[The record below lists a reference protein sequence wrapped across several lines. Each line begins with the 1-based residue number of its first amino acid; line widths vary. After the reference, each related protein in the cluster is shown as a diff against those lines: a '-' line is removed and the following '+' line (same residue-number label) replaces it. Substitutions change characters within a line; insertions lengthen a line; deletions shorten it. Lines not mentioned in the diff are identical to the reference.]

1 MTKKELLEVIDNKEE
16 EIGTLRERLAS
27 IEELEIYNDIAD
39 KVKGMYDKLV
49 NKGFKNSEAIDIV
62 ETMISSGIINER
74 RPPVSY
80 PGRYSY
86 PPPQINELERRIK
99 NENRKLVRT

>member
-1 MTKKELLEVIDNKEE
+1 MKRLENMTKKELLEVIDNKEE
-16 EIGTLRERLAS
+16 ELGTLREQLAS
-27 IEELEIYNDIAD
+27 VEELEAYNDIAD

-49 NKGFKNSEAIDIV
+49 DKGFKSTEAIEIV

-80 PGRYSY
+80 PGRYSSY
-86 PPPQINELERRIK
+86 YRR
-99 NENRKLVRT
+99 